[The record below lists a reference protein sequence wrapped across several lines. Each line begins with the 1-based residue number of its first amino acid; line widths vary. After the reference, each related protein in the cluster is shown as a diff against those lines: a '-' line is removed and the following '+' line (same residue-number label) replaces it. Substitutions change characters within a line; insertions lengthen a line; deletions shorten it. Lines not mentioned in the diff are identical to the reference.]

1 MVSNSSLP
9 QGLGTHQDHQERGG
23 RQGPAP
29 PPSSQALIYTAVKA
43 LSKVF
48 KIKGF
53 LTLEHFL
60 THGLSLPLEY
70 NQTGLRVEAISLI
83 LSESRTQQEKHLKPH
98 GDRRQD
104 TISPYL
110 PWR

>member
-1 MVSNSSLP
+1 MMRSQWSLSLLFP
-9 QGLGTHQDHQERGG
+9 RGWEPIRITKSEGGG
-23 RQGPAP
+23 RVLSLAP
-29 PPSSQALIYTAVKA
+29 YSRALIYTAVKA

-53 LTLEHFL
+53 LTLEHVL

-83 LSESRTQQEKHLKPH
+83 LSESRTHKKN
-98 GDRRQD
+98 
-104 TISPYL
+104 T
-110 PWR
+110 